1 MVLAFFGVILIFAVG
16 LLISWIIVTQPLL
29 VSPRPNAPTVS
40 VPPVRLERHVGMVSQ
55 TYMPRNAAHPENLDR
70 IAAYIAQEFAQ
81 ANARVVEQPYAID
94 GHTYRNVIGSYGPD
108 TADRIVIGA
117 HYDAAGPF
125 PGADDNAS
133 GVAGLLELAYLLG
146 TVPLSTRVEL
156 VAYTLE
162 EPPYFRTPLMGSA
175 VHAQSLRQQGHSVR
189 VMIALEMIGYFSD
202 APNSQLFPA
211 SILKLFYPTEG
222 NFIAIVGNVG
232 QGAVVRR
239 AKRAMRGA
247 SALPVYSLNAPRF
260 VPGVDFS
267 DHLQYWAAGYQALMI
282 TDTAFYRNAR
292 YHTAHDTPETLDYPR
307 MAMVVQG
314 VYAAVLAFAHET
326 R

>member
-1 MVLAFFGVILIFAVG
+1 
-16 LLISWIIVTQPLL
+16 
-29 VSPRPNAPTVS
+29 
-40 VPPVRLERHVGMVSQ
+40 
-55 TYMPRNAAHPENLDR
+55 
-70 IAAYIAQEFAQ
+70 
-81 ANARVVEQPYAID
+81 
-94 GHTYRNVIGSYGPD
+94 
-108 TADRIVIGA
+108 
-117 HYDAAGPF
+117 
-125 PGADDNAS
+125 
-133 GVAGLLELAYLLG
+133 
-146 TVPLSTRVEL
+146 
-156 VAYTLE
+156 
-162 EPPYFRTPLMGSA
+162 
-175 VHAQSLRQQGHSVR
+175 
-189 VMIALEMIGYFSD
+189 MIALEMIGYFSD
-202 APNSQLFPA
+202 APNSQMFPA
-211 SILKLFYPTEG
+211 SILRLFYPTEG